1 MLDVGLLWLAAVLE
15 PLRADDQRAKGN
27 LLLSQN
33 TSLSISVCLHTI
45 SVAHFTVYRNPF
57 FFSCRRCHFKV
68 PFIMRNICTALS
80 LLALPG
86 LVEIIIFN
94 GRQTNWLRILQ
105 HFPAN
110 GER

>member
-1 MLDVGLLWLAAVLE
+1 
-15 PLRADDQRAKGN
+15 
-27 LLLSQN
+27 
-33 TSLSISVCLHTI
+33 
-45 SVAHFTVYRNPF
+45 
-57 FFSCRRCHFKV
+57 
-68 PFIMRNICTALS
+68 MRNICTALS

>member
-1 MLDVGLLWLAAVLE
+1 MF
-15 PLRADDQRAKGN
+15 
-27 LLLSQN
+27 
-33 TSLSISVCLHTI
+33 TTI
-45 SVAHFTVYRNPF
+45 SAAHFTVYRNPFF

-68 PFIMRNICTALS
+68 PFIMRNICTTLS

-94 GRQTNWLRILQ
+94 RRQTYWLRILQ